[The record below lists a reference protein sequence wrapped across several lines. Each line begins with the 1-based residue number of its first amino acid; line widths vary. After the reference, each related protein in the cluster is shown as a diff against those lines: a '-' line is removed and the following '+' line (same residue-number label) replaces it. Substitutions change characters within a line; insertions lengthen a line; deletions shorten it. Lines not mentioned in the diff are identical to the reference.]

1 MNPTKNCGK
10 SPLSRIQRSA
20 VWCAAC
26 IAVVMASTAFAQSVD
41 SLTPII
47 SPNDKREYRYLEL
60 SNELRVLLVSDEAAD
75 KAAASL
81 DVNVGS
87 ADDPTDRAG
96 LAHFLEHML
105 FLGTEKYPD
114 PAEYQAFISQHGG
127 GHNAYTSAEHTNY
140 FFDVDASHLEP
151 ALDRFSQFFVAPLFT
166 EQYVD
171 RERNAVHSEY
181 KAKIKHPY
189 RREMDVYR
197 EIASSRHP
205 MAKFSVGNLDTLAD
219 RGDDKVRDALLAFYD
234 DYYSASNMTLVVLG
248 RESLDELQRMV
259 VGRFEQVVNRE
270 TKVHISGSDLFHSN
284 FLPARVRIKPEK
296 DVRRLSLVFPIPSAD
311 QYYREK
317 PLSYLGSILGHEG
330 KGSLFS
336 LLKELGWAEG
346 LSAGGGLGGRN
357 QGTFNISI
365 QLTQAGYDN
374 QTKVAATVFRMIKNL
389 RQAGVESWRF
399 DEQKNLSEV
408 AFRFAEKGEAMQVVS
423 RLSNQMHRYPVEDI
437 IRGAYAYDEFRPRLI
452 RRYLKYLKPDN
463 VLWVVTAPEVETD
476 ALSKL
481 YSTPY
486 AIDRL
491 RYEVAAVPK
500 ADLDKLQLPERNSFI
515 PNRLQVKSPPSM
527 EQLAELPQ
535 LIRKENGVEVW
546 FKQDTQFNVPRA
558 TINIRAYS
566 PVVGQSVKSAA
577 MTHLYAALANDSLN
591 EFAYPAALAGLS
603 FGVSANSRGMDLDIS
618 GYNDRQGLLL
628 NRMLST
634 LDRGRFRQER
644 FDAVREELVRS
655 WRNQVTL
662 TPYEQLFKKLPQVL
676 YAPLWGEQQMAD
688 ALEQVSLID
697 LRRFGEQLWK
707 GSRVQALL
715 HGNLYRQEA
724 LKLAT
729 LIGHKLHA
737 AKDDESELVLP
748 AARIMKIDEQQLH
761 YHLPVAHRDVAAMF
775 YQQAMGVTN
784 EDRAHM
790 LMIRQLAKSP
800 FFHEL
805 RTEKQLGYIV
815 FVSGMGLKD
824 VSGNVFVVQSP
835 SASLPRVMG
844 EIRDFMLR
852 SAGNVDNFEQQRQA
866 LLSSLLESPKNL
878 RGQSAR
884 YWSEIVAN
892 NSEFRRRSD
901 LIDAVKL
908 VTPESLEQYS
918 NRLFSSAAG
927 LWLSAGDEGTLLEL
941 KGFPA
946 AVEAVDQLKASHPF
960 YEFP

>member
-1 MNPTKNCGK
+1 MKVCGN
-10 SPLSRIQRSA
+10 SSLSLSQLPL
-20 VWCAAC
+20 VWCAVLLTVLATC
-26 IAVVMASTAFAQSVD
+26 SAFAQSID
-41 SLTPII
+41 RLAPII
-47 SPNDKREYRYLEL
+47 SPNDQREYRYLEL
-60 SNELRVLLVSDEAAD
+60 NNELRVLLVSDEAAD

-87 ADDPTDRAG
+87 ADDPVDRAG

-127 GHNAYTSAEHTNY
+127 GHNAYTSSEHTNY
-140 FFDVDASHLEP
+140 FFNVDAAHLDP

-197 EIASSRHP
+197 EIVSPRHP
-205 MAKFSVGNLDTLAD
+205 MSKFSVGNLDTLAD
-219 RGDDKVRDALLAFYD
+219 RDDDNVRDALLTFYE

-248 RESLDELQRMV
+248 RESLDELQQMV
-259 VGRFEQVVNRE
+259 VGRFEQVANRDTRE
-270 TKVHISGSDLFHSN
+270 SISGSALFHSN
-284 FLPARVRIKPEK
+284 FLPARVQIKPEK
-296 DVRRLSLVFPIPSAD
+296 DERRLSLMFPIPSAD

-374 QTKVAATVFRMIKNL
+374 QTKVVAIVFRMIQNL
-389 RQAGVESWRF
+389 RQSGVESWRF
-399 DEQKNLSEV
+399 EEQRNLSEM
-408 AFRFAEKGEAMQVVS
+408 AFRFAEKGEAMHVVS
-423 RLSNQMHRYPVEDI
+423 RLSNQMHRYPVKDI

-452 RRYLKYLKPDN
+452 KRYLKYLKPDN

-476 ALSKL
+476 TLSKL

-486 AIDRL
+486 SVNRL
-491 RYEVAAVPK
+491 RYEVAVVAK

-546 FKQDTQFNVPRA
+546 FKQDTQFNVPRS

-566 PVVGQSVKSAA
+566 PVVGQSVESAA
-577 MTHLYAALANDSLN
+577 MTHLYAALVNDSLN

-603 FGVSANSRGMDLDIS
+603 FGVSANSRGIDLDIS

-634 LDRGRFRQER
+634 LDRGRFQQER
-644 FDAVREELVRS
+644 FDAVRKELIRS

-676 YAPLWGEQQMAD
+676 YAPLWGEQEMAA
-688 ALEQVSLID
+688 ALEQASLID
-697 LRRFGEQLWK
+697 LRRFGEQLWN
-707 GSRVQALL
+707 GTRVQALL

-729 LIGHKLHA
+729 LINHKLHA
-737 AKDDESELVLP
+737 PADDESQMVLP
-748 AARIMKIDEQQLH
+748 PARVMKIGEQRMH
-761 YHLPVAHRDVAAMF
+761 YHLPVAHRDVAAIF
-775 YQQAMGVTN
+775 YQQAMATKV

-824 VSGNVFVVQSP
+824 VSGNLFVVQSP

-866 LLSSLLESPKNL
+866 LLSSLMESPKNL
-878 RGQSAR
+878 REQSSR

-892 NSEFRRRSD
+892 NSEFNRRSD
-901 LIDAVKL
+901 LIDAVKA
-908 VTPESLEQYS
+908 VTPETLAHYS
-918 NRLFSSAAG
+918 TQLFSSKAG
-927 LWLSAGDEGTLLEL
+927 LWLSAGDEGALLEL
-941 KGFPA
+941 EGFPA
-946 AVEAVDQLKASHPF
+946 AVETVDKLKSSHPY